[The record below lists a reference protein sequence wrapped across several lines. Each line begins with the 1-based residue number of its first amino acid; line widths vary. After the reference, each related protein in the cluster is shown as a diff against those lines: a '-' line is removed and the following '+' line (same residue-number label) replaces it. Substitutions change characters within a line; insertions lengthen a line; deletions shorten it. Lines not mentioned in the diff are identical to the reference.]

1 MSKPAK
7 PSKIALVGVGNILFM
22 DEGTGVYASRLLE
35 ANYSFSPEIEIV
47 DGGTLGFKLMEYLQ
61 EYEKVILFDTLSIE
75 DAPGTVFTLPAQA
88 LIGLGEYRKSVH
100 EVEVVGMLEICSLL
114 EKTAE
119 VSIVGII
126 PQDIISVQINLTPA
140 VKKQLPLMLEQSI
153 LLLQSWGVEVSAKA
167 SQKNIEE
174 IIGVYDGS
182 IVCKEFLPA

>member
-1 MSKPAK
+1 MSSA
-7 PSKIALVGVGNILFM
+7 SQHAKIALVGVGNILFM
-22 DEGTGVYASRLLE
+22 DEGAGVYASCLLA
-35 ANYSFSPEIEIV
+35 ANYSFVPEIEIV

-75 DAPGTVFTLPAQA
+75 DAPGTVYTLPAEA

-114 EKTAE
+114 EKTAQ

-126 PQDIISVQINLTPA
+126 PEDITRVEVNLSCA

-153 LLLQSWGVEVSAKA
+153 LLLRASGVEVIAKA
-167 SQKNIEE
+167 SPKSIEE
-174 IIGVYDGS
+174 IIGFYDGS
-182 IVCKEFLPA
+182 KAYEAFCCG